1 MKKYDKFIW
10 IIFVIQ
16 LVVIAVVLMTAK
28 VDDMTLAKGK
38 MSQFHTGWVLVRED
52 NSQTNL
58 DKLPYNIS
66 YLAKYV
72 IYNLNTHVAI
82 THITVVNKAPY
93 VVSLLLTSD
102 IAAIVYINF
111 ILKYIITNV
120 NVTVV
125 TKVLLMD
132 IA

>member
-38 MSQFHTGWVLVRED
+38 MSQFNTGWVLVRED

-58 DKLPYNIS
+58 DK
-66 YLAKYV
+66 
-72 IYNLNTHVAI
+72 
-82 THITVVNKAPY
+82 
-93 VVSLLLTSD
+93 
-102 IAAIVYINF
+102 
-111 ILKYIITNV
+111 
-120 NVTVV
+120 
-125 TKVLLMD
+125 
-132 IA
+132 